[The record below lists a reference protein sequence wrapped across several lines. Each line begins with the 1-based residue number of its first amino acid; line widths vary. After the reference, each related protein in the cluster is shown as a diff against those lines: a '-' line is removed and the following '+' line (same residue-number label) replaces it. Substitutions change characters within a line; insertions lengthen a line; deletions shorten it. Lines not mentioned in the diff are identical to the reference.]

1 MFDVWFA
8 VELTDTVV
16 DLAPDEPLTEAD
28 MELAAVNDV
37 LHHCAWCDLELE
49 PHEGRN
55 VGLKVTDR
63 ERFASREGLTL
74 SLLMDDEHV
83 VAGILTT
90 QDSDAAAAGDDS
102 GVQGVHQS
110 V

>member
-1 MFDVWFA
+1 M
-8 VELTDTVV
+8 
-16 DLAPDEPLTEAD
+16 
-28 MELAAVNDV
+28 NDV

-74 SLLMDDEHV
+74 SLLMDDEQV

-90 QDSDAAAAGDDS
+90 QDSDAAAAGDDLVFRACTS
-102 GVQGVHQS
+102 RCGKMIRKEASRALRRLHELPY
-110 V
+110 